1 MEGIPRKPAPT
12 SMSRLVHRFALV
24 ACLAWAASGCETTAP
39 YEYGPTEAGLGDAEV
54 GRPAFTVGDEFWF
67 DTRGGSIFVEVFAG
81 EDNGRLVFRRDLQ
94 QETFLYTPDLAL
106 IAIRRPFGSDQR
118 FDPHD
123 GRLEFP
129 LKVGKTWART
139 FRVSSTDAQRTVQRT
154 RRCEV
159 IDAGQASVPAGR
171 FAALRIECTL
181 RELGASRVVREEV
194 VYAPAVGR
202 IIAHST
208 RDRSVDVR
216 LTEFS
221 RAP

>member
-1 MEGIPRKPAPT
+1 MTFMTRAFQKIA
-12 SMSRLVHRFALV
+12 MA
-24 ACLAWAASGCETTAP
+24 ACLAWAVSGCETTAP
-39 YEYGPTEAGLGDAEV
+39 YEYGPTTAGIGDAEV
-54 GRPAFTVGDEFWF
+54 GRPTFTVGDEFWF
-67 DTRGGSIFVEVFAG
+67 DSRDGSIFVEVFAG
-81 EDNGRLVFRRDLQ
+81 EENGRLVFRRDLQ

-106 IAIRRPFGSDQR
+106 VTIRRPFGSDQR
-118 FDPHD
+118 FDPDD

-129 LKVGKTWART
+129 LRVGKTWERT
-139 FRVSSTDAQRTVQRT
+139 FRVSSTGSQRTVQRT

-181 RELGASRVVREEV
+181 RELGARGIVHEEI

-202 IIAHST
+202 IIAQLT
-208 RDRSVDVR
+208 RGRSVDVR